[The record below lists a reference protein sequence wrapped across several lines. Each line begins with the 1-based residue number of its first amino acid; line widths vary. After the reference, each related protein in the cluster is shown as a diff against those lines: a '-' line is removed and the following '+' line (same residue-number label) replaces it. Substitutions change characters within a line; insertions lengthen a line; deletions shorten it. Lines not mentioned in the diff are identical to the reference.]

1 MADAVEPAKRYENF
15 VKDVN
20 SYVELVKEY
29 YEKPKNKPTLSAED
43 EDDLHERMIGLSN
56 ELLEIKRKSP
66 ELSNYFA
73 GVSVPHFNTIMET
86 TPFNLKAF
94 MGIHFSEVSN
104 DVSDDTSKF
113 NSKRKT
119 SKGRKSGRK
128 TSKGRKSGRKTSK
141 GRKSGRKTSKGR
153 KVRN

>member
-1 MADAVEPAKRYENF
+1 MADAVDPAKRYENF
-15 VKDVN
+15 VKDVK

-29 YEKPKNKPTLSAED
+29 YEKPENKPTLSEKDED
-43 EDDLHERMIGLSN
+43 ELHKIMIGLSK

-94 MGIHFSEVSN
+94 MGIHFSE
-104 DVSDDTSKF
+104 DSDDTSKF